1 MKNYFEK
8 TYPRRLKDLKETCE
22 VVVCLY
28 PKYMTNNDDCNRMIY
43 EVRNVINLFLENT
56 SLHLKQ
62 LYKSE
67 TASDKYIL
75 MIKNEYI
82 HKYLGDTVTGDIF
95 RVTYLKKEGEI

>member
-28 PKYMTNNDDCNRMIY
+28 PKYMTNDDDCKKMIH
-43 EVRNVINLFLENT
+43 EVRNVMNLFLENT
-56 SLHLKQ
+56 SLHLKK

-67 TASDKYIL
+67 TSSC
-75 MIKNEYI
+75 EYLHMVKAPFI
-82 HKYLGDTVTGDIF
+82 HKYLGDTVSGDIF
-95 RVTYLKKEGEI
+95 RVAYFKKEGEI